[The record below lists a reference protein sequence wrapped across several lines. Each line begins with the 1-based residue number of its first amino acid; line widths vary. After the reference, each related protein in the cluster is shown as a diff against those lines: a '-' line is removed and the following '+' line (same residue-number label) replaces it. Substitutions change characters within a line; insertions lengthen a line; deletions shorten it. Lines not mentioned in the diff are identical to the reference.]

1 MYKRQLISISCND
14 YQKLLN
20 STENEVDKYT
30 AAEEYYDNGEFRRA
44 NALFEQIMPSYSG
57 KPQGERLRFFFANSY
72 FETKSYY
79 LAAIQFENFIKSYPN
94 SQRIVDAYFMEGKS
108 YFMLSPAY
116 SLDQE
121 DTNTAI
127 EKLQVFV
134 NRYPNSEYVSEAIEL
149 IEQLQNKIEKKD
161 FEVSKQYYTIRDY
174 NSAIKS
180 LDNFMADNP
189 GTIFR
194 EEALYYRWLS
204 TYEIAINSIE
214 SKILERVTE
223 LERSLV
229 NFLKYYPETI
239 FIEDL
244 SYKLNNAKKIAEG
257 NLEALA
263 LLTKIAVIMG
273 LGSFFSVAA
282 SFVDLIQ
289 VPCNAGLFLTF
300 PLRILWSTGL
310 RLEAFTPITTC
321 PFFTFGL
328 LISSSINFAAFPY
341 S

>member
-1 MYKRQLISISCND
+1 
-14 YQKLLN
+14 
-20 STENEVDKYT
+20 
-30 AAEEYYDNGEFRRA
+30 
-44 NALFEQIMPSYSG
+44 
-57 KPQGERLRFFFANSY
+57 
-72 FETKSYY
+72 
-79 LAAIQFENFIKSYPN
+79 
-94 SQRIVDAYFMEGKS
+94 MEGKS

-116 SLDQE
+116 SLDQD

-214 SKILERVTE
+214 SKISKKTQQQTKKN
-223 LERSLV
+223 
-229 NFLKYYPETI
+229 NFFSNI
-239 FIEDL
+239 
-244 SYKLNNAKKIAEG
+244 
-257 NLEALA
+257 
-263 LLTKIAVIMG
+263 
-273 LGSFFSVAA
+273 GSFA
-282 SFVDLIQ
+282 S
-289 VPCNAGLFLTF
+289 LFDTVSYTHLTL
-300 PLRILWSTGL
+300 PTNR
-310 RLEAFTPITTC
+310 EV
-321 PFFTFGL
+321 
-328 LISSSINFAAFPY
+328 
-341 S
+341 